1 MRGTALITAAIAAAC
16 LAAGPASAATT
27 AYAVGEGSPNNIPL
41 AIPVTASITTACG
54 FAPNAAPN
62 DSYFAPS
69 LDQGFTHDTSFTL
82 QCSTPLRM
90 AIVSSN
96 GGLLTPGAAPA
107 GYSALAP
114 YNVTLNIVGDG
125 ALTANGTCTAATL
138 SAGSG
143 SPCTFRGPSS
153 TTQGLKLNGPSNNQ
167 AGSYVRI
174 SAPIYAGSNILL
186 ASTGYADTLTV
197 TLSVSP

>member
-1 MRGTALITAAIAAAC
+1 MRATALILAVVAAC

-27 AYAVGEGSPNNIPL
+27 AYAVGQGSPNNIPL
-41 AIPVTASITTACG
+41 AIPVTASVTASCG
-54 FAPNAAPN
+54 FAADNAPN
-62 DSYFAPS
+62 DSYFAPN
-69 LDQGFTHDTSFTL
+69 LDQGFTHDTAFVL
-82 QCSTPLRM
+82 QCATPLRM
-90 AIVSSN
+90 AIVSAN
-96 GGLLTPGAAPA
+96 GGLLTSGAAPA

-125 ALTANGTCTAATL
+125 GLTANGGCTAATL

-143 SPCTFRGPSS
+143 SPCSFRGPAS
-153 TTQGLKLNGPSNNQ
+153 TTQGLKLNGPSNSQ
-167 AGSYVRI
+167 PGSYVRI
-174 SAPIYAGSNILL
+174 SAPIYAGSSILL